1 MDIVTNI
8 IIFLLASVV
17 NQVALGNVNVS
28 VPTLSSGAGAADA
41 DKPPEKPP
49 LNLTVSVGAT
59 GFTVAASGGVLP
71 MIPKLP
77 TGQYDYASLTAKLQ
91 EIKIVAR
98 QRRRD
103 QGELQRRRH
112 HPLRHRRGDAGC
124 HAPEQTTAKCCSPTW
139 LSRQGSSD
147 ADATEE
153 MSRLAGKRAIRAFAR
168 KLAEPDVVKDLNITP
183 MMDMMTI
190 ILVFLL
196 KTFSSSTST
205 ITFDQNLQVPKS
217 MTQLKPKEAVSV
229 TITKKIVLV
238 EGDAIAPINNG
249 KVDPAVKRD
258 GENGYY
264 ITPLVD
270 MLEKHSRKE
279 KKVAELTGQKFEA
292 QLMIVA
298 DQTTPYRLLTEVLYS
313 CGQAGYANYRLL
325 VLKARD

>member
-1 MDIVTNI
+1 M
-8 IIFLLASVV
+8 A
-17 NQVALGNVNVS
+17 VA
-28 VPTLSSGAGAADA
+28 
-41 DKPPEKPP
+41 K
-49 LNLTVSVGAT
+49 
-59 GFTVAASGGVLP
+59 
-71 MIPKLP
+71 
-77 TGQYDYASLTAKLQ
+77 
-91 EIKIVAR
+91 
-98 QRRRD
+98 
-103 QGELQRRRH
+103 
-112 HPLRHRRGDAGC
+112 
-124 HAPEQTTAKCCSPTW
+124 
-139 LSRQGSSD
+139 
-147 ADATEE
+147 E
-153 MSRLAGKRAIRAFAR
+153 MSRLAGKRAIRSFAR
-168 KLAEPDVVKDLNITP
+168 KLAEPDIVKDLNITP

-217 MTQLKPKEAVSV
+217 ITQLRPKEAVSV

-270 MLEKHSRKE
+270 ILEKHSRKE

-292 QLMIVA
+292 QLMLVA

-325 VLKARD
+325 VLKAKD